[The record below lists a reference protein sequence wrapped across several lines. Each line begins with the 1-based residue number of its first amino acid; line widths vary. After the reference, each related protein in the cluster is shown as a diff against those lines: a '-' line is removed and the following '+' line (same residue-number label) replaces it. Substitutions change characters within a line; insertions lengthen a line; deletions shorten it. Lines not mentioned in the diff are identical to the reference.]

1 MSEHLYNCMTVIYN
15 ENVQT
20 KHTNMQMHKQCF
32 PRRQYLGWLPR
43 CIKGCPSIFGEPF
56 CHFFLLFLDLSE
68 YNSISNRLT
77 SGQSGLILST
87 DIADAL
93 TETHPRAPIVI
104 PDSPIV
110 MYAYVCCCF
119 VKVF

>member
-1 MSEHLYNCMTVIYN
+1 MFKLNT
-15 ENVQT
+15 QT
-20 KHTNMQMHKQCF
+20 CK
-32 PRRQYLGWLPR
+32 
-43 CIKGCPSIFGEPF
+43 CISSVSHADSIWAGCPDVLKAAQVYLAS
-56 CHFFLLFLDLSE
+56 HFFLLFLDLSE